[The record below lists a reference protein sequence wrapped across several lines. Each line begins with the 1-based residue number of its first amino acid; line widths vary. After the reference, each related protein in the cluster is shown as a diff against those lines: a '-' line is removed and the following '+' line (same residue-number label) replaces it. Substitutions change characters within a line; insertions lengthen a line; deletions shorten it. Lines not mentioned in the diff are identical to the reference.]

1 MRSLSSSA
9 AGRGSRLENRDWLSV
24 TLPVNP
30 HFREMEN
37 PISQRT
43 ALKTAPTSHGD
54 INGETCE
61 DNSDIRI
68 YTDCEELEMIK
79 TALKTALMSK
89 PDKILVCMARIAQMI
104 LRNKIETVASLA
116 HKLGLSLRTLGVDI
130 ALLKK
135 IHAIDRIGPDNG
147 GEWIVLV
154 KW

>member
-1 MRSLSSSA
+1 
-9 AGRGSRLENRDWLSV
+9 
-24 TLPVNP
+24 
-30 HFREMEN
+30 MEN

-43 ALKTAPTSHGD
+43 ALKTAPTSLGV
-54 INGETCE
+54 INGETRE
-61 DNSDIRI
+61 DNSNIRI

>member
-43 ALKTAPTSHGD
+43 ALKTAPTSHGVT
-54 INGETCE
+54 NGETCE
-61 DNSDIRI
+61 DNSNIRI

-79 TALKTALMSK
+79 TALMSK
-89 PDKILVCMARIAQMI
+89 LDKILVRMARIVQMI
-104 LRNKIETVASLA
+104 LRNKIETAASLA
-116 HKLGLSLRTLGVDI
+116 HKLGMSLRTLGVDI
-130 ALLKK
+130 AL
-135 IHAIDRIGPDNG
+135 
-147 GEWIVLV
+147 
-154 KW
+154 